1 MSSHRPLLGL
11 ILAGLCVA
19 ATPALAQGAQRI
31 RGTVESISG
40 DQLVVK
46 STSGAETTLTLA
58 PNWAVTAVVP
68 SSLSEIK
75 PGTFIGTAA
84 TGPDDKLV
92 AREVLV
98 FPPALKG
105 SGEGHYAWDL
115 GPKSTMTNAT
125 VDGDV
130 TRADGQELT
139 LSYKGGQSK
148 VMVPPGIPVVTF
160 GPGDRSMVTPGA
172 KVFIPAKGEN
182 GALTASRVLV
192 GKDGLTPPM

>member
-11 ILAGLCVA
+11 ILAGLCAA
-19 ATPALAQGAQRI
+19 ATPALAQGVQRI
-31 RGTVESISG
+31 RGTVQSIG
-40 DQLVVK
+40 GNQLVVK
-46 STSGAETTLTLA
+46 STSGAETTVTLA
-58 PNWAVTAVVP
+58 PKWSATAVVP
-68 SSLSEIK
+68 SSLSAIK

-105 SGEGHYAWDL
+105 SGEGHYPWDL
-115 GPKSTMTNAT
+115 GPQSTMTNAT
-125 VDGDV
+125 VDGEV
-130 TRADGQELT
+130 AQANGRELT

-148 VMVPPGIPVVTF
+148 VMVPPDVPVVTF
-160 GPGDRSMVTPGA
+160 GPGERSMVTPGA
-172 KVFIPAKGEN
+172 KVFVPAKSDN

>member
-19 ATPALAQGAQRI
+19 ASPALAQSAQRI

-40 DQLVVK
+40 DHLVVK
-46 STSGAETTLTLA
+46 SASGAETTVTLA

-115 GPKSTMTNAT
+115 GPQSTMTNAT

-130 TRADGQELT
+130 TQADGQELT